1 MKILNY
7 LNVSD
12 LTNEI
17 RKNSFPLSIILIS
30 TLILPFSLYLGP
42 AIIEILIFLICVSY
56 LHIIIV
62 KKEKIYFN
70 NLIFFF
76 LSFYILLI
84 VSSILSN
91 YILISLKSS
100 LLSIRFA
107 ILTFAI
113 IHVSKKINCFLKFFF
128 ISSFLCMT
136 LLFLSGLSQ
145 FFFNEDYWIISE
157 LINNKPSP
165 RSTTITGFFG
175 EEKKLGS
182 FIARLSPLILG
193 LYFLFPKMK

>member
-17 RKNSFPLSIILIS
+17 RKNSFPLNIILIS

-56 LHIIIV
+56 LYIIIV

-91 YILISLKSS
+91 
-100 LLSIRFA
+100 
-107 ILTFAI
+107 
-113 IHVSKKINCFLKFFF
+113 
-128 ISSFLCMT
+128 
-136 LLFLSGLSQ
+136 
-145 FFFNEDYWIISE
+145 
-157 LINNKPSP
+157 
-165 RSTTITGFFG
+165 
-175 EEKKLGS
+175 
-182 FIARLSPLILG
+182 
-193 LYFLFPKMK
+193 